1 MTTRELTA
9 SSIDLAFE
17 IAVRRL
23 ADDLRYG
30 SDTARFA
37 GSGVDYLQSRRFVEG
52 DPRKSIDWRVTARTG
67 HVHVKEY
74 EALKGIPIYLV
85 VDTSASM
92 AVSSTP
98 MSKHTLAAML
108 AGGLALAGLSR
119 LSPVGLLAGGARELH
134 FQPSLTRGRVFQ
146 WLHALRQQQFDEGT
160 VLARRLAY
168 LESLL
173 NSTSL
178 VIVLSDLHDA
188 DAVSVIQ
195 RIAQRHDCMVL
206 QLEDPAERGRL
217 RAGFFRGS
225 EAETGRTFFSHGR
238 SRWQA
243 AAESLPRNVL
253 RRAAIDYLLLPTD
266 QPFIAPLRRFLNDR
280 GGLMRNQR

>member
-1 MTTRELTA
+1 MTTRELNA

-30 SDTARFA
+30 ADVARFA

-52 DPRKSIDWRVTARTG
+52 DPLKSIDWRVTARTG

-74 EALKGIPIYLV
+74 EALKGVPIYLV

-92 AVSSTP
+92 AVSSTTL
-98 MSKHTLAAML
+98 SKHTLAAML

-119 LSPVGLLAGGARELH
+119 LSPVGLLAGGERNLH
-134 FQPSLTRGRVFQ
+134 FHPSLARGCVFQ
-146 WLHALRQQQFDEGT
+146 WLHALRHHHFDEGT
-160 VLARRLAY
+160 ILSERLAH

-173 NSTSL
+173 VSTSL
-178 VIVLSDLHDA
+178 VVVLSDLHDP
-188 DAVSVIQ
+188 DAVPMIK
-195 RIAQRHDCMVL
+195 RLAQRHDCMVL
-206 QLEDPAERGRL
+206 HLEDPAERGVPGGGL
-217 RAGFFRGS
+217 FRAG
-225 EAETGRTFFSHGR
+225 EAETGTTFFTRGKKRRFVES
-238 SRWQA
+238 
-243 AAESLPRNVL
+243 AEPQTQL
-253 RRAAIDYLLLPTD
+253 RRAAVDCLLLPTD
-266 QPFIAPLRRFLNDR
+266 KPFVAPLRRFLNER